1 MRKFKVSVVVS
12 VYNGEKYLREAVD
25 SILGQTFRD
34 FEFIIVDDGSTDRT
48 WAILQSYNAPRIV
61 LLRNQENIGL
71 TRSLNKGLAAARG
84 EYIARMDADDVSLP
98 ERLEKQ
104 VAYLDAHSEVG
115 LLGTWIEIIGERGER
130 LSVLRRPIEPPLITW
145 SLLFDN
151 CLAHSTVMYRR
162 SLVGK
167 LGGYNPSRYAQ
178 DYDLWSRM
186 SFETQIVNLPE
197 VLVRWRS
204 HPDGISVQKLAQ
216 QEVFASEISAR
227 NIRRLL
233 SNHNVG
239 TETIE
244 NMRAL
249 WLLYRNE
256 PMRGQSLEQ
265 VAVGVQRLLSIFC
278 EQYLSSNAV
287 NDVDRGNVVRG
298 LDRLKRYVFS
308 RTYFHMA
315 IRYYRAGDMFAARRY
330 LLQAFVRWPASVT
343 AAVAG
348 RIVLR
353 TLVGERAFGLLKRTK
368 RAFLGES
375 GTD

>member
-1 MRKFKVSVVVS
+1 MRKFKVSVVMS

-34 FEFIIVDDGSTDRT
+34 FEFIIVDDGSTDHT
-48 WAILQSYNAPRIV
+48 WTILQSYDDSRIV

-98 ERLEKQ
+98 KRLEKQ
-104 VAYLDAHSEVG
+104 VAYLDAHPEVG
-115 LLGTWIEIIGERGER
+115 LLGTWVEIIGERGER
-130 LSVLRRPIEPPLITW
+130 LSVLRRPVDPLFITW

-151 CLAHSTVMYRR
+151 CLVHSTVMYRR

-186 SFETQIVNLPE
+186 SLETQIVKLPE
-197 VLVRWRS
+197 VLVSWRS
-204 HPDGISVQKLAQ
+204 HPAGITAQKLAR
-216 QEVFASEISAR
+216 QEAFAYEISAR
-227 NIRRLL
+227 NIRRLVN
-233 SNHNVG
+233 SENVSAQA
-239 TETIE
+239 IE
-244 NMRAL
+244 NMRIL
-249 WLLYRNE
+249 WSGRKE
-256 PMRGQSLEQ
+256 PIRGQSLEQ
-265 VAVGVQRLLSIFC
+265 VAIDFKQLLALFC
-278 EQYLSSNAV
+278 EQCLSSDAASDLN
-287 NDVDRGNVVRG
+287 GQSLVRELG
-298 LDRLKRYVFS
+298 RLKRHVLS
-308 RTYFHMA
+308 RMYFHLA
-315 IRYYRAGDMFAARRY
+315 VQYYRSGDMPNTRRY
-330 LLQAFVRWPASVT
+330 LLQAFVRQPASVT

-353 TLVGERAFGLLKRTK
+353 TLVGERAFALLKRMK
-368 RAFLGES
+368 RSFLGES